1 MKATIQ
7 NFIDIAQKSGGQ
19 YFAVTGY
26 ESQTGSISN
35 FILRPGVSAKRRLEN
50 SIQWAER
57 LNKTAVRSKVN
68 DYYSNRVVKSF
79 PNSAFSYGTVGF
91 LSGVQKQE
99 AKQWMQDN
107 EGQWPFRL
115 VEEDQK
121 FNIYE
126 TVSIPL
132 AGFQAYID
140 SQVDSWK
147 QSLKK
152 PQREMP
158 YTPIASAKN
167 GQPILN
173 LKPEEEAIYMV
184 GQMERCDRIKSGPA
198 KRSPKS
204 DSAKVKKWIR
214 DHSDSGKYTTLKL
227 QVGDSTNF
235 SRVSING
242 QVYRPSDIAKM
253 VVQARSV
260 I

>member
-1 MKATIQ
+1 MKTTIQ

-26 ESQTGSISN
+26 ESQTGNVSN

-57 LNKTAVRSKVN
+57 LNATAVRSKVN

-79 PNSAFSYGTVGF
+79 ENPTNEMTATKEVNDW
-91 LSGVQKQE
+91 LE
-99 AKQWMQDN
+99 DN
-107 EGQWPFRL
+107 AEQWPFR
-115 VEEDQK
+115 VMTEDQK

-126 TVSIPL
+126 TVDIPI

-140 SQVDSWK
+140 AQVDSWK

-173 LKPEEEAIYMV
+173 LKPNEEAIYMV

-204 DSAKVKKWIR
+204 DSAKVKEWIR
-214 DHSDSGKYTTLKL
+214 NHSDSGKYKTLKL